1 MTVQPAIFAAISNK
15 NPRELLEHLPF
26 IHLKKHWEFQKK
38 IAKLQQMADDSYF
51 ASILQE
57 EETKLQ
63 AVKIFTA
70 MGESAPQVILALLI
84 VIKQGSLENW
94 IVKLNP
100 VQNPS
105 GFLQM
110 STSLVSTAL
119 AVTSLFTDLE
129 VNGQT
134 PIRSLTY
141 KGDDNG
147 YAISI
152 QI

>member
-1 MTVQPAIFAAISNK
+1 
-15 NPRELLEHLPF
+15 
-26 IHLKKHWEFQKK
+26 
-38 IAKLQQMADDSYF
+38 MADDSYF